1 MVPKIRF
8 LSQGMHTSNTNDIS
22 FYIKTLLARLKFG
35 ESLKVYFKLRG
46 HKGKENSM
54 DFKVLK

>member
-35 ESLKVYFKLRG
+35 ESLKVFSNFEDTRAK
-46 HKGKENSM
+46 KIVWISKS
-54 DFKVLK
+54 